1 MLDGLRRDHPQVFA
15 LARRV
20 PKPRLARTSMLWAVL
35 AAAGAGLLVS
45 SAIIVLARLVGA
57 PAELSGGLATAGAT
71 AAGLSVAYTVGGRD
85 AALVYAGI
93 LVFERVLGLPG
104 LMRFCLA
111 VVSGSSACS
120 PFSYVLGLWPLVVG
134 AALAHQLARWMRSS
148 DGDGNPLLE
157 VAGAL
162 ALTHGVVAS
171 VLGALLLSA
180 TPFESGLL
188 LLVSAL
194 AGGAACGLVLLRRV
208 AESRQWR
215 TLGLIALVVL
225 AVWLLVT
232 VPGFAAQVGIGGAIG
247 IGGLNLVGFVS
258 PLVEV
263 GIAALVLYMAAAR
276 RVSATREE
284 RPQSA

>member
-1 MLDGLRRDHPQVFA
+1 M
-15 LARRV
+15 
-20 PKPRLARTSMLWAVL
+20 
-35 AAAGAGLLVS
+35 
-45 SAIIVLARLVGA
+45 
-57 PAELSGGLATAGAT
+57 SGDLATAGAT
-71 AAGLSVAYTVGGRD
+71 AAALSVAYAVGGRN
-85 AALVYAGI
+85 AAFVYAGV

-120 PFSYVLGLWPLVVG
+120 PFSFILGLWPLAVG
-134 AALAHQLARWMRSS
+134 AAVAYQLARWMRSS
-148 DGDGNPLLE
+148 EGAGNPLLE

-171 VLGALLLSA
+171 ILGALLLSA

-188 LLVSAL
+188 LLISAI

-225 AVWLLVT
+225 GVWLLVT

-247 IGGLNLVGFVS
+247 IGGLNLIGFVA
-258 PLVEV
+258 PVFELA
-263 GIAALVLYMAAAR
+263 IAALVLYMGAAR
-276 RVSATREE
+276 RVSATTEE

>member
-1 MLDGLRRDHPQVFA
+1 
-15 LARRV
+15 
-20 PKPRLARTSMLWAVL
+20 MLWAVL

-45 SAIIVLARLVGA
+45 SAVIVIARFAGA
-57 PAELSGGLATAGAT
+57 PTELTGGLATTGAT
-71 AAGLSVAYTVGGRD
+71 AAALSVAYAAGGRD
-85 AALVYAGI
+85 AALAYAGI
-93 LVFERVLGLPG
+93 LIFERLLGLPG

-120 PFSYVLGLWPLVVG
+120 PFSFILGFAPLAVG
-134 AALAHQLARWMRSS
+134 AALAYYLARWMRSS
-148 DGDGNPLLE
+148 DRAGNPLLE

-180 TPFESGLL
+180 TAFESGLL
-188 LLVSAL
+188 LLISAI
-194 AGGAACGLVLLRRV
+194 AGGAACGLVVLRRV

-225 AVWLLVT
+225 GVWLLVT
-232 VPGFAAQVGIGGAIG
+232 MPGFAAQVGMGGAIG
-247 IGGLNLVGFVS
+247 IGGLNLIGFVA
-258 PLVEV
+258 PLLELS
-263 GIAALVLYMAAAR
+263 IAALVLYMAAAR
-276 RVSATREE
+276 RVSATRDE